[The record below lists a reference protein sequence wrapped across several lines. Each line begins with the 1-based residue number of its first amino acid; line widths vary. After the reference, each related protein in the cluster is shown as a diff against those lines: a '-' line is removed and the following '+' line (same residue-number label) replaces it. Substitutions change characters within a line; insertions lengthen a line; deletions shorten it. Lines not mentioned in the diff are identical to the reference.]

1 MSLGNGVENGLGEV
15 AQGGGAAPGRGE
27 ASSGASW
34 APGLRRYL
42 GVGVRC
48 TSTEPQRPF
57 TLRGT
62 VWGSIRV
69 PPVAVSSQRDGG
81 ELGHDNGPRVA
92 VATSIDVQTDM
103 PRSKS

>member
-1 MSLGNGVENGLGEV
+1 MNSDTESEYCLFPEIRGEITVSLGNGVENGLGEV
-15 AQGGGAAPGRGE
+15 AHGGGATPGRGE

-48 TSTEPQRPF
+48 TSTEPQQPF

-62 VWGSIRV
+62 MWGSIRV
-69 PPVAVSSQRDGG
+69 PPSSRLITKG
-81 ELGHDNGPRVA
+81 
-92 VATSIDVQTDM
+92 
-103 PRSKS
+103 